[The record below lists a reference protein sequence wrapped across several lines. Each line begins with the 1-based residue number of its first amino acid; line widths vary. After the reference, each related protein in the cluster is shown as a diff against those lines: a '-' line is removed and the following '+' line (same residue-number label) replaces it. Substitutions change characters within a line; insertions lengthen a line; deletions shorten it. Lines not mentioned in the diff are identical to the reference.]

1 MEVAPKPGARPLTVI
16 EASRGIR
23 EILEATFA
31 RLSVLGEVTG
41 YRGRHASGHHYFSL
55 SESDPAGGT
64 ARLDCVVWRS
74 SRAAAGLDL
83 RDGERVVVTGRVT
96 GWSGSS
102 RYQLVADRVERSGDG
117 DLLRR
122 LEELKRKLAEEGL
135 FDAARKR
142 PLPFLPRRIG
152 VVTAARGAAVRDI
165 VRTVLARWPSR
176 ILVADVRVQG
186 EGAAAEVAAGIAALN
201 RVPDVDVIIVGRG
214 GGSMEDLW
222 AFNEEIVV
230 RAVAASSKPVV
241 SAVGHESDHVL
252 TDDAADARA
261 ATPTA
266 AAQLVVPSI
275 SEVREGVADLH
286 DRMRAALSR
295 RVETAGQRLDDA
307 EARLKAAGGRAL
319 AEPGRRLEV
328 LSARLAAAH
337 PARRL
342 AEERR
347 RHEHA
352 AARLAAV
359 AYRLLDRPRSSI
371 EKLAFRLAPL
381 SPFAP
386 LDRGYAL
393 ARTPD
398 GRIVRS
404 HDQVSRGDA
413 VDVLLGRGALSCEVT
428 GTRRAHDGILR

>member
-1 MEVAPKPGARPLTVI
+1 MEVAPKPGARPLTVL
-16 EASRGIR
+16 EASRRIR

-31 RLSVLGEVTG
+31 RLSVQGEVTG
-41 YRGRHASGHHYFSL
+41 YKGRHASGHHYFSL
-55 SESDPAGGT
+55 AESDPAGGT

-176 ILVADVRVQG
+176 ILVTDVRVQG
-186 EGAAAEVAAGIAALN
+186 EGAAVEVAAGIAALN
-201 RVPDVDVIIVGRG
+201 RIPDVDVIIVGRG

-275 SEVREGVADLH
+275 SEVRDGVSDLH
-286 DRMRAALSR
+286 ARMRAALSR

-307 EARLKAAGGRAL
+307 EARLKAVGGRAL
-319 AEPGRRLEV
+319 AEPRRRVEL

-352 AARLAAV
+352 AARLAAI
-359 AYRLLDRPRSSI
+359 ADRLLDRPRSSI

-404 HDQVSRGDA
+404 HDQVSRGDP
-413 VDVLLGRGALSCEVT
+413 VDVLLGAGALSCLVT
-428 GTRRAHDGILR
+428 DARPDRE